1 MRNLTASARPKR
13 SLRQR
18 DRDRAGGQVFVLDE
32 IQAIRA
38 DLGWPQEIGR
48 SAEMTREPGDL
59 VGIRELGAWCEVED
73 LHVLGHAA
81 AKCGHG
87 QLHCEMKSA
96 TRRRRT
102 ISQAGWYSRR
112 ATAKRFNPTAQMI
125 DSPAAI
131 HLPEK
136 VRYSSPA
143 KSRSFR
149 RLVLA

>member
-87 QLHCEMKSA
+87 QIHCEMKSA
-96 TRRRRT
+96 TRRRRM
-102 ISQAGWYSRR
+102 ISQAGCQEMGDSDAWSRTGAADHIR
-112 ATAKRFNPTAQMI
+112 VATVAE
-125 DSPAAI
+125 
-131 HLPEK
+131 LP
-136 VRYSSPA
+136 
-143 KSRSFR
+143 RSG
-149 RLVLA
+149 LV